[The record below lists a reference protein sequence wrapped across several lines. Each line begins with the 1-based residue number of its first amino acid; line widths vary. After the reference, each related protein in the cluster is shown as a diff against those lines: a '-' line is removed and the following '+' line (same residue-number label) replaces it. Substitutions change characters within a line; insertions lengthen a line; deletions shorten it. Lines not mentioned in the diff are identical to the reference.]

1 MIISRENNSIVE
13 RCHAEL
19 EERYT
24 SCFCTEDAM
33 EWHLQHLGS
42 YQRGLLE
49 IAPENMQPKSKGYT
63 VLWQCIIGEPNIR
76 VRKRVIY
83 ALHLEQTLRETLLE
97 KNGAIV
103 IGK

>member
-1 MIISRENNSIVE
+1 MFSWGDNSVVK
-13 RCHAEL
+13 RCQAEL

-24 SCFCTEDAM
+24 SCFSTEDAM

-49 IAPENMQPKSKGYT
+49 IAPENVQPSSKGYT

-83 ALHLEQTLRETLLE
+83 ALQLEQTLREALLE
-97 KNGAIV
+97 KNGAMV
-103 IGK
+103 FSK

>member
-1 MIISRENNSIVE
+1 MFSWGDNSVVE

-24 SCFCTEDAM
+24 SCFSTEDAM

-49 IAPENMQPKSKGYT
+49 IAPENVQPISKGYT

-76 VRKRVIY
+76 VCKRVIY
-83 ALHLEQTLRETLLE
+83 ALQLEQTLREALLE
-97 KNGAIV
+97 KNGAMV
-103 IGK
+103 FSK

>member
-1 MIISRENNSIVE
+1 MFSWGDDSVVK
-13 RCHAEL
+13 RCQAEL
-19 EERYT
+19 EVRYT
-24 SCFCTEDAM
+24 SCFSTEDAM

-49 IAPENMQPKSKGYT
+49 IAPENVQPSSKGYT

-83 ALHLEQTLRETLLE
+83 ALQLEQALREALQE
-97 KNGAIV
+97 ENGAMTLN
-103 IGK
+103 K